1 MKRFEY
7 EHPIIRDSRHGLNFG
22 YAIHIIPSDLVEIA
36 NDLQDE
42 RDKLRDEQN
51 KLIEWLQF
59 NYECTAEF
67 AEDPD
72 DESLPS
78 SILGEV
84 LKKIK
89 ELDKQ

>member
-7 EHPIIRDSRHGLNFG
+7 SHPVIGDFKHGLKFDYPINLT
-22 YAIHIIPSDLVEIA
+22 PRDLVEIA
-36 NDLQDE
+36 NDLQE
-42 RDKLRDEQN
+42 EKDKLREEKN

-59 NYECTAEF
+59 NYECTAEL

-72 DESLPS
+72 DETLPS

-89 ELDKQ
+89 EFGKD